1 MIKKTAVAL
10 ALMAGFAGSAHAGI
24 DFAFDYALANGVAYE
39 NYTPPNL
46 VVGGY
51 NNFNSAL
58 SNVTDEMKFTAESL
72 VSFTGGTP
80 FQTGS
85 TFRDYVI
92 VRVDQLFN
100 NGNNNFD
107 VYNLGSDRQVTVA
120 IVMDGVFV
128 SDQNY
133 VFNSLSRFDVY
144 YDAGDNIAAL
154 FTAAN
159 FVDATLGNFVDG
171 TLVETGSNLTGGGVT
186 GVTVTDGALNLSVL
200 LTDQLANGDFEV
212 GPNGQLFTQLVTA
225 LVNGNN
231 ALCTDDGGTQQDCGT
246 TEAGLAAFFG
256 TVGGADVFHTRTD
269 GSLAKAVPEPQTL
282 ALMGLGLLGMGFAAR
297 RRKAK

>member
-24 DFAFDYALANGVAYE
+24 DFTFNYALANAAEG
-39 NYTPPNL
+39 YTPPA
-46 VVGGY
+46 VTVPGY
-51 NNFNSAL
+51 NSYDSAL
-58 SNVTDEMKFTAESL
+58 SKVTDEMKFTAESL
-72 VSFTGGTP
+72 VSFNGGVP

-85 TFRDYVI
+85 TFTDYVI
-92 VRVDQLFN
+92 VRIDQLFN
-100 NGNNNFD
+100 DGNNNFD

-120 IVMDGVFV
+120 IVMDGLFV
-128 SDQNY
+128 SNQNY
-133 VFNSLSRFDVY
+133 VFTSLSRFDVY
-144 YDAGDNIAAL
+144 YDAGDNAAGGAVY
-154 FTAAN
+154 TAAN
-159 FVDATLGNFVDG
+159 FNGPLGNFVDG
-171 TLVETGSNLTGGGVT
+171 TLAETGSNLSGGGVT

-212 GPNGQLFTQLVTA
+212 GPTGQLFTKLVSA

-231 ALCTDDGGTQQDCGT
+231 ALCTDDGGTQQACGT

-256 TVGGADVFHTRTD
+256 TSAGATVFHTRTD
-269 GSLAKAVPEPQTL
+269 GSLSKAVPEPQTL

-297 RRKAK
+297 SRKAK